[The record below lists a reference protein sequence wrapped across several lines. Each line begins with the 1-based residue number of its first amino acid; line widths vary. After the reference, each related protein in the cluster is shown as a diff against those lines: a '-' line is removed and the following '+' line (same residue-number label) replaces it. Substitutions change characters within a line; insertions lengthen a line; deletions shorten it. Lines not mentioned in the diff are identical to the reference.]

1 MLSSEDRRR
10 AVRRW
15 TNVELVTTDWHTRAC
30 RTFGSPWLELVVRAG
45 RANAIAGAAAGE
57 THRELIA
64 QANERVWALSELAQ
78 DRHRR
83 SAALRDI
90 RHAEMLR
97 TAHARITSLV
107 EELEQSALEF
117 HRARVSD
124 DLERSMSDLDDLA
137 LRLKASVEAMS
148 EIESL

>member
-1 MLSSEDRRR
+1 
-10 AVRRW
+10 
-15 TNVELVTTDWHTRAC
+15 
-30 RTFGSPWLELVVRAG
+30 
-45 RANAIAGAAAGE
+45 
-57 THRELIA
+57 
-64 QANERVWALSELAQ
+64 
-78 DRHRR
+78 
-83 SAALRDI
+83 
-90 RHAEMLR
+90 MLR